1 MKNEDD
7 TFPNILIF
15 IFLSLIFISILS
27 ENEFIILTDTERSC
41 MIISFIL
48 GTIGLVYSISK
59 DIYKKH
65 KHRKG
70 SIDWVK
76 GSTLKE
82 KLDWEQEY
90 IYKLN
95 MKFKDYKLNNNLK
108 VSKSDIYFITFNEFQ
123 KTLTVIR
130 RLYNI
135 IDIIKIR
142 DDFTK
147 YANLINKQIP
157 LAIKALKIYEK
168 FFDNYFTLRELIE
181 IPDPE
186 VVLKKERQNYHVIK
200 TKYDVSKLLKII
212 EVEFAHCLIN
222 NNTDDILAQIDDS
235 LITDE
240 SLQTMSI
247 NKINIDDYV
256 DSLEKSLSILKRM
269 QINSKQKQIIDIV
282 SQIIDY
288 IKEISECLKKSTI
301 NGKPS
306 THFVDYYLPTTCKL
320 LEEYIKIPNE
330 TLKAKITA
338 TFSRLIVVFEMERNK
353 LLEKQN
359 IDVDAELKVLNGEID
374 AVTLLKKER

>member
-1 MKNEDD
+1 
-7 TFPNILIF
+7 
-15 IFLSLIFISILS
+15 
-27 ENEFIILTDTERSC
+27 
-41 MIISFIL
+41 MIISFIFS
-48 GTIGLVYSISK
+48 TIGLVYSTLK
-59 DIYKKH
+59 DIYKKYKH
-65 KHRKG
+65 KKS

-108 VSKSDIYFITFNEFQ
+108 VSKSDIYFITFNEFK

-130 RLYNI
+130 RLDNI
-135 IDIIKIR
+135 IAIIKIR

-186 VVLKKERQNYHVIK
+186 VVLKKERQDYHVIK
-200 TKYDVSKLLKII
+200 TKYDISKLLKII

-222 NNTDDILAQIDDS
+222 NTDDILAQIDDS
-235 LITDE
+235 LVTDE
-240 SLQTMSI
+240 SLHTMST

-256 DSLEKSLSILKRM
+256 NSLENSLSILKRM

-282 SQIIDY
+282 SQIIDC

-320 LEEYIKIPNE
+320 LEEYIKISDE

-338 TFSRLIVVFEMERNK
+338 TFSRVIVVFEMERNK
-353 LLEKQN
+353 LLEKQH
-359 IDVDAELKVLNGEID
+359 IDIEAELKVLSGEID
-374 AVTLLKKER
+374 AITLLKKER